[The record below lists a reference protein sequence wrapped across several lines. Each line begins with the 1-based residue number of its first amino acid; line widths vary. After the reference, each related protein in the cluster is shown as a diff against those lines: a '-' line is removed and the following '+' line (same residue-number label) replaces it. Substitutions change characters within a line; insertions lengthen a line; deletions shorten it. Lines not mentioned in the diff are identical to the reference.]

1 MEVLHFFAP
10 CLAYRGMVCL
20 SIIVALF
27 VCGTFYFVVKY
38 GSGRPTERRGLV
50 AGCTALL
57 LFPLVMAAVVQLEVA
72 LTSAEG
78 HGVSAE
84 VANQSLAWF
93 KLPATAHDIH
103 FKHSSGVGDEAE
115 FAIEQADFIQW
126 AQEEGWQPHVFQ
138 RDPDWPMPQDA
149 SQFVVPREM
158 KFGFYFSNARLS
170 GYFDHDTGR
179 AKVWLLM
186 D

>member
-1 MEVLHFFAP
+1 VQVVPYFAP
-10 CLAYRGMVCL
+10 CLAYRGLVCL
-20 SIIVALF
+20 SMFVALF

-38 GSGRPTERRGLV
+38 ASGKPTQRRGFV
-50 AGCTALL
+50 AGCLAML
-57 LFPLVMAAVVQLEVA
+57 LFPLLMASVVA

-84 VANQSLAWF
+84 VANRSLAWF
-93 KLPATAHDIH
+93 KLPATAHDVH
-103 FKHSSGVGDEAE
+103 FKHTLGTDEAE
-115 FAIEQADFIQW
+115 FAIDQAEFIEW
-126 AQEEGWQPHVFQ
+126 AQREGWQTYVFQ
-138 RDPDWPMPQDA
+138 RNPDWPMPQDA

-158 KFGFYFSNARLS
+158 NFGFYFSNAGLS

-179 AKVWLLM
+179 AKVWLSM